1 MLLNTG
7 KSSLGFHSY
16 LQKQVATLPSPRRGN
31 RPPEVRS
38 HFWNHLPFGSQPASF
53 ASPLTPLWP
62 HWPPGYCL
70 NKPQNSCAGA
80 FALAFLSAKN
90 ALSLDTRVTPFRS
103 LLECHLLTGPPEHPV
118 SNSFVLHSI
127 YDTHTPNFIF
137 YISFF
142 TCALSSPP
150 KCVIHE
156 VGIFSLLFATVSL
169 SPNLVSIE
177 PVPSRASRVS
187 LSLPQGGTLKLR
199 GAG

>member
-1 MLLNTG
+1 MQSPERTAQHPRAAQDQGSQRVSPLLLNTG

-16 LQKQVATLPSPRRGN
+16 LQKQVTTLPSPRRGN

-70 NKPQNSCAGA
+70 NKSQNSCAGA

-127 YDTHTPNFIF
+127 YDTHTQL
-137 YISFF
+137 YILYFFLHLCTFFSTEVCDPRGGDVLSFVRY
-142 TCALSSPP
+142 S
-150 KCVIHE
+150 E
-156 VGIFSLLFATVSL
+156 
-169 SPNLVSIE
+169 SI
-177 PVPSRASRVS
+177 
-187 LSLPQGGTLKLR
+187 T
-199 GAG
+199 